1 MPLKAYFVPMLGMI
15 VPIVGTVAILLAG
28 CTAAPKRAP
37 TPVVERVVYV
47 PIPAD
52 LTEPLPVYQ
61 RTRETFGEA
70 WRQAE
75 INTSTLARCNADR
88 AAVAAIQGSDRK

>member
-1 MPLKAYFVPMLGMI
+1 MSLKPYPMPILVMVMLAL
-15 VPIVGTVAILLAG
+15 GTG
-28 CTAAPKRAP
+28 CTTAPKR
-37 TPVVERVVYV
+37 TPSVVERVVYV

-75 INTSTLARCNADR
+75 INTATLARCNADR
-88 AAVAAIQGSDRK
+88 AAVEAVQGSERD